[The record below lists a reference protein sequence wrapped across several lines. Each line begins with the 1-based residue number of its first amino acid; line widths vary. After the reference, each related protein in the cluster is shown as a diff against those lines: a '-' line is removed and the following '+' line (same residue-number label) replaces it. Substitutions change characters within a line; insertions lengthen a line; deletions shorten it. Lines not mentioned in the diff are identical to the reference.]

1 MPDARAFSV
10 LCAGIVLA
18 AIATLFGCAVRAP
31 TSTTI
36 APEADAAE
44 RWKGTVGLWF
54 LEAPRIEVRDERG
67 VHRRA
72 LVPDGC
78 TATAEGPRWRQAA
91 GDGSVLMREIADRPS
106 GVRVVERAT
115 ARHAKCGAAVFART
129 VEVIELPAGLEL
141 VMQLPMQ
148 LPMQPPVYGHSL
160 EAGAEAR
167 ERRPEWSVHG
177 TLVGPLWGQDRY
189 ELILGRDEAT
199 EVVLRL
205 PPS

>member
-1 MPDARAFSV
+1 MPDSRAFSV

-72 LVPDGC
+72 LVPHGC

-115 ARHAKCGAAVFART
+115 ARHAECGAAVFGRT

-148 LPMQPPVYGHSL
+148 PPVFGQSL

-177 TLVGPLWGQDRY
+177 TLVGPLWGQDHY
-189 ELILGRDEAT
+189 ELVLGRDEAT